1 MEKRCSNSG
10 RKSLSFH
17 WSRQQRTLCLHD
29 MRAMGLQIFIV
40 KFSLKKIWKF
50 TITCFLAVG
59 GASVLTAGC
68 LAQTVMQETT
78 LNENVVMVPADSNV
92 PTLPNVTVPH
102 TISSGSSPSEAPG
115 GSLVPRAP
123 ANRGVMLET
132 TIFKPAGK
140 GPFPV
145 LVLNHGKSVGNPHLQ
160 ERARFLV
167 ISKEFVKR
175 GYAVVIPM
183 RTGFGKSTGD
193 YVEEECNMTENGYIQ
208 AHDLQSVLDYTLQQR
223 WADKNRIIIA
233 GQSYGGLTTMAFGTR
248 NFPGVKGLINF
259 AGGLRTSGNECQW
272 QTSLVEAFANY
283 GRTTK
288 VPSIWFYGENDS
300 YFNPAL
306 ASKMRDAY
314 VNAGGNAKLVTF
326 GTFKK
331 DAHGMSS
338 SRDGVKIWW
347 PEVEDFLQKVGMP
360 TKEMYS
366 LPSAMKL
373 PKTDFAAVD
382 NVDAIPY
389 LTKKGRE
396 EYRAFLNRSLPRAFA
411 ISTTGAWSWA
421 EDGDDPEQSA
431 IANCNKISREPCK
444 LYTVDND
451 VVWGDQTASQTK
463 NHQPGATEG

>member
-1 MEKRCSNSG
+1 MT
-10 RKSLSFH
+10 H
-17 WSRQQRTLCLHD
+17 
-29 MRAMGLQIFIV
+29 AIVLQILIAKSSV
-40 KFSLKKIWKF
+40 KKIWKF
-50 TITCFLAVG
+50 TVACCLAVG
-59 GASVLTAGC
+59 GSSVLTAGC
-68 LAQTVMQETT
+68 LAQSATPETT
-78 LNENVVMVPADSNV
+78 LTENIVMVPADLNV
-92 PTLPNVTVPH
+92 PTQPSVTVPH
-102 TISSGSSPSEAPG
+102 TVSSGSSPSDAP
-115 GSLVPRAP
+115 SASVVPRMP

-145 LVLNHGKSVGNPHLQ
+145 LVLNHGKSIGNPHLQ

-223 WADKNRIIIA
+223 WADKNHIIVA

-259 AGGLRTSGNECQW
+259 AGGLRTSGNECDW
-272 QTSLVEAFANY
+272 QTSLVEAFGNY
-283 GRTTK
+283 GRTTH

-306 ASKMRDAY
+306 AGKMRDAY
-314 VNAGGNAKLVTF
+314 VHAGGNAKLVTF
-326 GTFKK
+326 GAFKK

-338 SRDGVKIWW
+338 SRDGVQIWW
-347 PEVEDFLQKVGMP
+347 PEVEAFLQQVGMP
-360 TKEMYS
+360 TREVYS
-366 LPSAMKL
+366 LPPAMKL
-373 PKTDFAAVD
+373 PKTDFAAID

-396 EYRAFLNRSLPRAFA
+396 EYRAFLTKSSPRAFA

-431 IANCNKISREPCK
+431 VANCNKISREPCK
-444 LYTVDND
+444 LYTVDDD
-451 VVWGDQTASQTK
+451 VVWVGQASPQATQSTQAAK
-463 NHQPGATEG
+463 NHQPGATES